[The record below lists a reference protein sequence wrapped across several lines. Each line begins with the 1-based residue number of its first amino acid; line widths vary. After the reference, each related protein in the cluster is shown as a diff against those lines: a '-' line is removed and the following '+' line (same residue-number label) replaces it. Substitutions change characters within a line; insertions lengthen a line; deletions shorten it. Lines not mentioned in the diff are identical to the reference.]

1 MRDDDDGEQSEPD
14 ANGSDVPPAA
24 ECQKRIDSFTSV
36 TGADEAYAQMMLQR
50 AKWDLNVAVNRH
62 MEKEVNIAN
71 TINRSNSVPPSVF
84 GLGC

>member
-50 AKWDLNVAVNRH
+50 AKWDLNV
-62 MEKEVNIAN
+62 
-71 TINRSNSVPPSVF
+71 
-84 GLGC
+84 